1 MEVWVCR
8 EEELREGVVRTAG
21 SATTRTASYHGSVLR
36 DESGAIVAYRNLCQH
51 LPVPLDGGTG
61 ELLSEDGAHL
71 ICGTHGATYR
81 LHDGYCVEGP
91 CEGMALQPLHVRDDE
106 GDLYVSDRRRP
117 LVETRAGAIWHRSVE
132 VGYRCPAR

>member
-8 EEELREGVVRTAG
+8 EEELPEGVVRTARLG
-21 SATTRTASYHGSVLR
+21 QDADGLPVMVLLLR
-36 DESGAIVAYRNLCQH
+36 DESGTIVAYRNLCQH

-71 ICGTHGATYR
+71 VCGTHGATYR

-91 CEGMALQPLHVRDDE
+91 CEGLSLEALHVREDGGE
-106 GDLYVSDRRRP
+106 LYVSDLAEPR
-117 LVETRAGAIWHRSVE
+117 
-132 VGYRCPAR
+132 